1 MRSPPLVPADIPKP
15 TDDEIAAAPTL
26 DCWLL
31 QRQTSPAGT
40 TGQRL
45 LGYVSGHPV
54 LPDGWTETAGVVAV
68 DDQGAWALTL
78 AGLYRLLKPAVD
90 AQKGAIAAIVDDKR
104 VHAYGPEGELDALP
118 RLEAW
123 FLHED
128 LSDGLAYTAHGW
140 LSGHPT
146 ISDCIHTTDLVMGF
160 DFDHHRW
167 LQTRDGEFYRLGR
180 ALFNVQPPRVYIHR
194 LPE

>member
-15 TDDEIAAAPTL
+15 NDDEIAAAPTL

-54 LPDGWTETAGVVAV
+54 FDNGWIETAGVVAI

-78 AGLYRLLKPAVD
+78 AGVYRLLKPAVA
-90 AQKGAIAAIVDDKR
+90 AQQDAIADIVGR
-104 VHAYGPEGELDALP
+104 ELHADAPGDLDALP
-118 RLEAW
+118 LLDAW
-123 FLHED
+123 FFHED
-128 LSDGLAYTAHGW
+128 LSDGKKAYTAHGW

-146 ISDCIHTTDLVMGF
+146 IPDCIHTTDLVMGF

-180 ALFNVQPPRVYIHR
+180 ALFKVQPPRVYIHR
-194 LPE
+194 WPK